1 MARDRDDGGGGDGG
15 FSGKRTKTWREID
28 ASRGGKRGSGSASR
42 QDDPA
47 QQRIERSASYQKYKE
62 AADSLFTGGELPE
75 GLAKTFD
82 PDGKRKAQKQ
92 AMQKVLESAEEPR
105 VWAQGVIDY
114 LEKYPELPEDAY
126 FLDSLLGHPRE
137 RIVDK
142 ALAKLEVMQTEGKLV
157 KAKLPKSLDQR
168 LKGIE
173 MTASDQDMQARAKT
187 LRDTLRA

>member
-1 MARDRDDGGGGDGG
+1 MARDKDDDRGGGG

-28 ASRGGKRGSGSASR
+28 AARGKSRGHSR

-47 QQRIERSASYQKYKE
+47 QQRIERSASYQKYKA

-82 PDGKRKAQKQ
+82 PEGKRKAQKQ
-92 AMQKVLESAEEPR
+92 AMQKLLEAEDPR
-105 VWAQGVIDY
+105 AWAQGVLEY
-114 LEKYPELPEDAY
+114 LEKYPELPEDPY

-137 RIVDK
+137 RIVDQ
-142 ALAKLEVMQTEGKLV
+142 ALGKLEGMEAEGKLV
-157 KAKLPKSLDQR
+157 KTKVPKSLDQR

-173 MTASDQDMQARAKT
+173 LTSLDPDMQGRAKT
-187 LRDTLRA
+187 LREKLRI